1 MCPHPKFWN
10 LIGNLPYHLLTF
22 AQESSIQPKI
32 SFCVIAQ
39 HWNKSHLFPKMEI
52 PAFRKQNKIINYS
65 EPTAKLKLLGLLQL
79 DYYFPHEISPPRHM
93 SMRPEVIQIMSLILV
108 CQKCLKDTSEAT
120 EGN

>member
-1 MCPHPKFWN
+1 
-10 LIGNLPYHLLTF
+10 
-22 AQESSIQPKI
+22 
-32 SFCVIAQ
+32 
-39 HWNKSHLFPKMEI
+39 MEI

-65 EPTAKLKLLGLLQL
+65 EPTVKLKSLGLLQL